1 MHTGRMSQTSIERL
15 RDYLVQL
22 PPQAQALLMRE
33 FERAIERGEDATVA
47 NLVLEQLRK
56 VVRGSEEEEARPR
69 IDDPA
74 RLLFRPLEPFLVESN
89 VPVRPGQVRR
99 SSLLPVW
106 QWLNRDGAP
115 GQAREFEAALA
126 RMRETATRNDLEV
139 VVRKFQRAAA
149 DAIVEIT
156 TPAPGGDKQRALA
169 RVGAP
174 EVVEDLLPIGSV
186 LQAREA
192 LDTFNGRLPSYLR
205 AFAESQITSVS
216 ASLNVPALQT
226 PLVLPFVLTLIMQR
240 LTAPWQIIRLAIRMA
255 ASDDEIRVAA
265 TPYGIAVSI
274 ALHDLSCLAASLRM
288 DIRRGH
294 FENVAEQLK
303 ILHDGVRGLRT
314 ELDLRNDSIWGRQ
327 LASIRADI
335 SNTLQSEIDSVP
347 GRVRRILRQRPD
359 KDIPAG
365 ARVDAGE
372 VDETAALIDFVAVC
386 RTYASELAIN
396 EVTLRTYSDL
406 QQYVEHST
414 EALVQSLRATGRK
427 MPVLILSALGDVDDR
442 ITGLRAGGD
451 DYLTKPYHMSE
462 LLARIDALARRGEA
476 GNAEA
481 NTKLKLSD
489 LELDRMTRR
498 VTRNGK
504 KIELTAREFQLLEFM
519 MRHSGQVVTRTML
532 LEGVWDYHFDPQ
544 TNVIDV
550 HISRLRQAIDK
561 DFDKP
566 LLHTVR
572 GAGYSL
578 REDE

>member
-1 MHTGRMSQTSIERL
+1 MSQTSIERL
-15 RDYLVQL
+15 RDYLAQL

-33 FERAIERGEDATVA
+33 FERAIERGEDVAVATF
-47 NLVLEQLRK
+47 VLEQLRK
-56 VVRGSEEEEARPR
+56 VVRGSEEEEGRPR

-74 RLLFRPLEPFLVESN
+74 RLLFRPLEPFLAESN
-89 VPVRPGQVRR
+89 APVRPGQVRR

-126 RMRETATRNDLEV
+126 RMRETVTTADLEA
-139 VVRKFQRAAA
+139 VVRKFQRVAA
-149 DAIVEIT
+149 DAIVEIA
-156 TPAPGGDKQRALA
+156 TPVPGGDKQRALA

-174 EVVEDLLPIGSV
+174 DVIEDLLPIGSV

-192 LDTFNGRLPSYLR
+192 LDTFSGRLPSYLR
-205 AFAESQITSVS
+205 VFADSQITSVS
-216 ASLNVPALQT
+216 ASLSVAALQT
-226 PLVLPFVLTLIMQR
+226 PLVLPFALTLIMQR

-347 GRVRRILRQRPD
+347 GRVRRILRQRAD

-365 ARVDAGE
+365 ARIDAGE

-414 EALVQSLRATGRK
+414 EALVQSLRSGDLRTRAYRQLQVAAAIRFCDVLFGHDYASLMSRAAENAVTGERK
-427 MPVLILSALGDVDDR
+427 PS
-442 ITGLRAGGD
+442 RAG
-451 DYLTKPYHMSE
+451 
-462 LLARIDALARRGEA
+462 
-476 GNAEA
+476 
-481 NTKLKLSD
+481 
-489 LELDRMTRR
+489 
-498 VTRNGK
+498 
-504 KIELTAREFQLLEFM
+504 
-519 MRHSGQVVTRTML
+519 
-532 LEGVWDYHFDPQ
+532 
-544 TNVIDV
+544 
-550 HISRLRQAIDK
+550 
-561 DFDKP
+561 
-566 LLHTVR
+566 
-572 GAGYSL
+572 
-578 REDE
+578 